1 MKNAPSPPVPP
12 SPPSSSPPTIVFGR
26 RPLSMDDVW
35 DLAQG
40 RAHAELDADPS
51 YREKLEA
58 SRASLERQLKA
69 GRAIYGITTGVGD
82 SCVND
87 IAADLTA
94 ALATNLHRFHGCG
107 TGAVISDQESAA
119 VVAVRLASLARGHS
133 GVRPAVLERL
143 ADLLN
148 HRILPRIPSE
158 GSVGASGDLTPLS
171 YVAAVLAGER
181 EVSFRGEVMPAA
193 RALETCGLPPL
204 ALGPREVL
212 SLMNGTS
219 LMTGLASLA
228 FRRARALAR
237 LAAGLTAMASDVM
250 HGNPSHFD
258 ARIFALKPH
267 PGQALC
273 ARWIREDLEY
283 RAGDPRRQTRIQDR
297 YSLRCAPHVIGVL
310 LDALSAFESMLET
323 EINSVNDNPIVDA
336 DRDEILHGG
345 NFYGGHV
352 AFVMDG
358 LKAAVANVAD
368 LMDRQMALLC
378 NPVTSNGLPADL
390 VAGAGADRVAHHGFK
405 AMQISTSALTA
416 EALKLT
422 MPASVFSRSTESHNQ
437 DKVSMGSI
445 AARDC
450 QRVLDLTETVA
461 VIELL
466 AVCQAVDLRGP
477 DQCRVGSRR
486 LRDAVRRSVP
496 FNDADRRQDGDI
508 HNLLS
513 RFRGGEL
520 PIGTVEPSKEP

>member
-1 MKNAPSPPVPP
+1 MRGAAGPASATRPTVP
-12 SPPSSSPPTIVFGR
+12 FGR
-26 RPLSMDDVW
+26 QPVTLEQIW
-35 DLAQG
+35 ELAHG
-40 RAHAELDADPS
+40 RASAQLVPDPE
-51 YREKLEA
+51 YRAQLEA
-58 SRASLERQLKA
+58 SRASLQRQLAA
-69 GRAIYGITTGVGD
+69 GRAVYGITTGVGD
-82 SCVND
+82 SCVNEIPD
-87 IAADLTA
+87 SLTA
-94 ALATNLHRFHGCG
+94 ALATNLYRFHGCG
-107 TGAVISDQESAA
+107 TGAVVSDYESAS

-133 GVRPAVLERL
+133 GVRPVVLERL
-143 ADLLN
+143 AELLN
-148 HRILPRIPSE
+148 HRILPRIPGE

-181 EVSFRGEVMPAA
+181 EVSFRGEVVPAA
-193 RALETCGLPPL
+193 RALEQCGLSPL
-204 ALGPREVL
+204 ELGPREVL

-219 LMTGLASLA
+219 LMTGLACLA
-228 FRRARALAR
+228 FRRALSLAR
-237 LAAGLTAMASDVM
+237 LASALTATASDVL

-258 ARIFALKPH
+258 QRIFALKPH
-267 PGQALC
+267 PGQAAC

-283 RAGDPRRQTRIQDR
+283 RDDEPQRQSRIQDR

-310 LDALSAFESMLET
+310 LDALAAYRPILEI

-336 DRDEILHGG
+336 ERDEILHGG

-368 LMDRQMALLC
+368 LLDRQMALLC
-378 NPVTSNGLPADL
+378 NPVTNNGLPADL
-390 VAGAGADRVAHHGFK
+390 VAGGGARAGATGGADRVAHHGFK

-450 QRVLDLTETVA
+450 QRVLELTETVA

-466 AVCQAVDLRGP
+466 AVCQAVDLRGV
-477 DQCRVGSRR
+477 DQCRRRSRE
-486 LRDAVRRSVP
+486 LRDDVRRVVP
-496 FNDADRRQDGDI
+496 FNEADRRQDGDI
-508 HNLLS
+508 ALMLDRH
-513 RFRGGEL
+513 RTGAL
-520 PIGTVEPSKEP
+520 PVGATDFP